1 MAFAWKRRSLGG
13 VRGDGDCS
21 AVAPYLLPCTR
32 VTTRF
37 ARVPLDARRVD
48 AIECVVSVLLA
59 IALAHWTGARNVS
72 WAAFSGYMVMR
83 GHVSETMLRGLLRIV
98 GTNVGALLALLLVPV
113 AMRGTLAMSL
123 LLGIVTLPT
132 LYAALTAKR
141 AYAWLFVALTFA
153 MVMLDAAE
161 HPGADLHALV
171 ASRVLEVTVGTI
183 ACVGVSLAS
192 TLTLRRQ
199 WPAAAS
205 PRATRQPWHPD
216 AWRHAAQGT
225 VPVALL
231 PWIARAIDVPEI
243 AQGAVTILAVMMVPL
258 QRLAAGGLRPVSARL
273 GQRVLGCVAGAAYAG
288 AVLLLHVS
296 AGALLL
302 AVAIGVAIGRLAE
315 NGWRT
320 RSYVG
325 TQFVLAVLVTL
336 VPDRVEDAAVGPA
349 LARLAGIAVGL
360 AILEPVLVAWHL
372 IARPR
377 GAVAGEATVE
387 PGGP

>member
-1 MAFAWKRRSLGG
+1 MHEQGTSLDQLDGGSDYSGSEPFASLLRMNRS
-13 VRGDGDCS
+13 
-21 AVAPYLLPCTR
+21 Y
-32 VTTRF
+32 

-48 AIECVVSVLLA
+48 AIECVVSVMLA

-98 GTNVGALLALLLVPV
+98 GTGVGAVLALLLVPWAV
-113 AMRGTLAMSL
+113 QGAPAMSL
-123 LLGIVTLPT
+123 LLGLVTLPT

-153 MVMLDAAE
+153 MIVLDAAE
-161 HPGADLHALV
+161 HPGTALQ
-171 ASRVLEVTVGTI
+171 ALIATRVLEVTVGTL
-183 ACVGVSLAS
+183 ACVAVSLAS
-192 TLTLRRQ
+192 TLTLRRL
-199 WPAAAS
+199 WPAAAGI
-205 PRATRQPWHPD
+205 RATGLGWHPD
-216 AWRHAAQGT
+216 ALRHAAQGT
-225 VPVALL
+225 LAVMLL
-231 PWIARAIDVPEI
+231 PWIAQIVDVPEI

-258 QRLAAGGLRPVSARL
+258 QGLAAGGLRPVSARL
-273 GQRVLGCVAGAAYAG
+273 WQRVIGCVAGGAYAG
-288 AVLLLHVS
+288 MVLLLHVS
-296 AGALLL
+296 TGALLL
-302 AVAIGVAIGRLAE
+302 AVALGVAIGRMAE

-336 VPDRVEDAAVGPA
+336 VPDRIEDVAVAPA
-349 LARLAGIAVGL
+349 LARLTGIGVGL

-377 GAVAGEATVE
+377 AATGGAAALNE

>member
-1 MAFAWKRRSLGG
+1 MNARL
-13 VRGDGDCS
+13 
-21 AVAPYLLPCTR
+21 
-32 VTTRF
+32 

-59 IALAHWTGARNVS
+59 ITLAHWTGARNVS

-98 GTNVGALLALLLVPV
+98 GTSVGAALALALVPW
-113 AMRGTLAMSL
+113 ATRGPATMSL
-123 LLGIVTLPT
+123 ALAAVTLPT

-153 MVMLDAAE
+153 MIVLDAAE
-161 HPGADLHALV
+161 HPGAALRALV
-171 ASRVLEVTVGTI
+171 ATRVLEVAVGTL
-183 ACVGVSLAS
+183 ACVLVSLAS
-192 TLTLRRQ
+192 TLTLRRW
-199 WPAAAS
+199 WPAAAAA
-205 PRATRQPWHPD
+205 RAVRQPWHPD
-216 AWRHAAQGT
+216 AWRHAAQGS
-225 VPVALL
+225 VAVALL
-231 PWIARAIDVPEI
+231 PWIAQIVDVPEI

-258 QRLAAGGLRPVSARL
+258 TGLRAGGLRPVSARL
-273 GQRVLGCVAGAAYAG
+273 GQRVLGCVAGAGYAG

-296 AGALLL
+296 TGVLVL
-302 AVAIGVAIGRLAE
+302 AVAAGVAAGRLAE
-315 NGWRT
+315 NGWRA

-336 VPDRVEDAAVGPA
+336 VPDRIEQAAVAPA

-360 AILEPVLVAWHL
+360 AVLEPVLVAWRL
-372 IARPR
+372 LSRCEARARP
-377 GAVAGEATVE
+377 GDVPAAE